1 MKILFDHGTPAP
13 LRHALS
19 GHSVS
24 TANEMGWSEIDNGK
38 LLSAAE
44 IEFDLIITTDQSMRY
59 QQNVAGRRLAIL
71 VLPTTRWK
79 RIELHRSQILAA
91 IDRLRPGDLVELKFR

>member
-1 MKILFDHGTPAP
+1 VKILFDHGTPAP
-13 LRHALS
+13 LRRALS

-44 IEFDLIITTDQSMRY
+44 IEFDVIITTDQNIRY
-59 QQNVAGRRLAIL
+59 QQNLAGRRLAII
-71 VLPTTRWK
+71 VLPTTSWK
-79 RIELHRSQILAA
+79 RIQIHQSRILAA
-91 IDRLRPGDLVELKFR
+91 IDRLHPGDVVELEFR